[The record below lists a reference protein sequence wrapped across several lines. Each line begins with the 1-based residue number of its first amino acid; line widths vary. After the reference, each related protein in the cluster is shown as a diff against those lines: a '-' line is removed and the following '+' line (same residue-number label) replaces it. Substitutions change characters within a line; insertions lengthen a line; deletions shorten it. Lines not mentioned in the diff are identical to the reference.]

1 MDAQLENDSP
11 FNGWRSLVG
20 LCALCA
26 YRLGSFRWILSE
38 LEVQSNFNWI
48 LIYFTRNL
56 QVPVLVNACTSRKS
70 KGGAGSVSK
79 VRL

>member
-1 MDAQLENDSP
+1 MP
-11 FNGWRSLVG
+11 SLKMTAHLMGGGAWWGCV
-20 LCALCA
+20 LCVL
-26 YRLGSFRWILSE
+26 RLGSFRWILSE